1 MTIEDALI
9 TMATYSG
16 DVQYQA
22 ELFTAKKVLED
33 SGITCERVTYGDF
46 NIQDKKISYT
56 LIKSNSGD
64 WYCSKDCEFVYKR
77 SVEGRMLPVGIR
89 DKKIGTVVLM
99 YMDLEEKKDSTY
111 IPALFYPE
119 FYIYQGEKERKYIN
133 YSTHYFYYP
142 PNYVKPSITTVEFLQ
157 EIKVNGEGKNVFV
170 IGCTSP
176 TSYEEDKVYLYKIKV
191 FE

>member
-16 DVQYQA
+16 DAEHQA

-33 SGITCERVTYGDF
+33 FGTTCERVTYGDF
-46 NIQDKKISYT
+46 DIQDKKVSYT
-56 LIKSNSGD
+56 LIKSND
-64 WYCSKDCEFVYKR
+64 NWYCSKNCEFVYKR
-77 SVEGRMLPVGIR
+77 SVENRMLPVGIR

-99 YMDLEEKKDSTY
+99 YMDFEEKKDSTY

-119 FYIYQGEKERKYIN
+119 FYIYQGEKERKHIN
-133 YSTHYFYYP
+133 YSTHYFYYS
-142 PNYVKPSITTVEFLQ
+142 PNYTKVEARTVEFLQ
-157 EIKVNGEGKNVFV
+157 EIRVNGEGKNLFV

-176 TSYEEDKVYLYKIKV
+176 ISYEDNKVYLYKFKV